1 VLPGFVDVHN
11 YLWQS
16 LIRGCRTSLAV
27 GDLLQTYVFPVGR
40 LHMTAQEAYAVV
52 RLSTLDLL
60 STGVTTVVDW
70 CHAFSPDF
78 ARGNV
83 QALLD

>member
-1 VLPGFVDVHN
+1 MGE
-11 YLWQS
+11 W
-16 LIRGCRTSLAV
+16 
-27 GDLLQTYVFPVGR
+27 LQTCVLPVGR
-40 LHMTAQEAYAVV
+40 LNVTAEEAYAVV

-70 CHAFSPDF
+70 SHAFSPDF

-83 QALLD
+83 QALLDSGLRLPLSIVGASNVWRTCGRYSAT